1 MIGKLAAQKRQ
12 MRLTPGRY
20 PFAIVAVGRRAAHH
34 QQQNLRQGMRP
45 PPRIARIVDDGEMI
59 EKRSKARLLSKTAKA
74 RLMAAA
80 PESNRHSQSLHTQS
94 VNSR

>member
-20 PFAIVAVGRRAAHH
+20 LLAIVAVGHRAAHH

-45 PPRIARIVDDGEMI
+45 PPWIARIIDDGEMI
-59 EKRSKARLLSKTAKA
+59 EKRSKARILVENSEGKA
-74 RLMAAA
+74 HGGGSRIK
-80 PESNRHSQSLHTQS
+80 PPFTITSHSI
-94 VNSR
+94 R